1 MATIQRPFRG
11 TVPLPAPVHA
21 INWWVLGAIVLATLS
36 AMLPVIQNSST
47 TSRGFEVQELQA
59 QQVRLEG
66 EIAIVESDVARL
78 TSLARIQRRAS
89 ELGLYPATSPLYIS
103 VDEAGPAPAKIP
115 AEYLPLPERT
125 TEPQESGWGSLLEWL
140 PSPKP

>member
-1 MATIQRPFRG
+1 VR
-11 TVPLPAPVHA
+11 A
-21 INWWVLGAIVLATLS
+21 INWWVLGAITLASVS
-36 AMLPVIQNSST
+36 AMLPVLQNSST

-59 QQVRLEG
+59 QQVRLQG
-66 EIAIVESDVARL
+66 EIAAVEADVARL
-78 TSLARIQRRAS
+78 TSLARIKKRAG
-89 ELGLYPATSPLYIS
+89 ELGLVPATSPLYIT

-125 TEPQESGWGSLLEWL
+125 PKPQESGWGSLLRWL

>member
-11 TVPLPAPVHA
+11 TVPLPAPVRA
-21 INWWVLGAIVLATLS
+21 INWWVLGAITLASVS
-36 AMLPVIQNSST
+36 AMLPVLQNSST

-66 EIAIVESDVARL
+66 EIALVESDVARL
-78 TSLARIQRRAS
+78 TSLARIEKRAG
-89 ELGLYPATSPLYIS
+89 ELGLVPATSPLYIS

-125 TEPQESGWGSLLEWL
+125 PEAQESGWGSLLRWL
-140 PSPKP
+140 PSPRP

>member
-11 TVPLPAPVHA
+11 SVPLPAPVRA
-21 INWWVLGAIVLATLS
+21 INWWVLGAITLASLS
-36 AMLPVIQNSST
+36 AMLPVLQNSAT

-78 TSLARIQRRAS
+78 TSLARIEKRAA
-89 ELGLYPATSPLYIS
+89 ELGLAPATSPIYIA
-103 VDEAGPAPAKIP
+103 VDAAGPAPAKIP
-115 AEYLPLPERT
+115 AEYLPLPERAP
-125 TEPQESGWGSLLEWL
+125 EPQESGWGSLLRWL